1 MTVVLDVGTT
11 KVLVVAAEL
20 SARGARVMG
29 YARVPSRGMRR
40 GAVVDLEE
48 AAAAVSE
55 AVREAEHMVGSPL
68 RRVLLPVGG
77 PHLSSV
83 NHRGVV
89 AVARPEEEISEEDL
103 ERVMEAARLVP
114 LARVGEAHEVVE
126 VIPRQYVV
134 DGCEGIRDPLGM
146 MGSRLELEAHV
157 ITGVTSFLQNLYR
170 VVERAGLEIEG
181 VCAAIHAAGE
191 AVLTPDE
198 KELGVALVDIGGGT
212 TDLAVYQRGGMIFSR
227 SLPLGG
233 EQITGDLAYGL
244 GTTLAQAEVLKM
256 EYREGLSSPLRVPE
270 VSGQGVKEVPAEM
283 VGEIMRA
290 RLREILEI
298 VSGEFQAQGY
308 GSLPGGM
315 VLTGGVAATEGI
327 VSLAREITR
336 GPVRVGWPEEMAG
349 VPDSLLLPQAA
360 VALGGLRLAAA
371 HRRSRPVA
379 ARVGRA
385 AWKKIQ
391 GFRTW
396 LREVF

>member
-11 KVLVVAAEL
+11 KVLVVAAEV
-20 SARGARVMG
+20 SARGCRVVG
-29 YARVPSRGMRR
+29 YSRVPSRGLRR

-55 AVREAEHMVGSPL
+55 AAGEAERMVGSPL
-68 RRVLLPVGG
+68 RRVLLAVGG
-77 PHLSSV
+77 PHLFSV

-89 AVARPEEEISEEDL
+89 AVARPEEEITEEDL

-114 LARVGEAHEVVE
+114 LTRVGEAHEVIE
-126 VIPRQYVV
+126 IIPRQYVV
-134 DGCEGIRDPLGM
+134 DGCEGVRDPLGM

-157 ITGVTSFLQNLYR
+157 ITGISSYVQNLYR

-181 VCAAIHAAGE
+181 VFAAIHAAGE

-198 KELGVALVDIGGGT
+198 KELGVALADIGGGT
-212 TDLAVYQRGGMIFSR
+212 TDLAIYQRGSLSFSR

-256 EYREGLSSPLRVPE
+256 EYREGGSSPLRVSE
-270 VSGQGVKEVPAEM
+270 VSGQGVKEVAAET

-290 RLREILEI
+290 RLREILEMAF
-298 VSGEFQAQGY
+298 GEFRAAGY
-308 GSLPGGM
+308 GSLPGGL
-315 VLTGGVAATEGI
+315 VLTGGVASTEGI
-327 VSLAREITR
+327 LPLAREITG
-336 GPVRVGWPEEMAG
+336 GPVRVGWPEEVAG
-349 VPDSLLLPQAA
+349 AADSLLLPQAA

-371 HRRSRPVA
+371 RHRVQPVV
-379 ARVGRA
+379 ARVGKA
-385 AWKKIQ
+385 AWKRIR